1 MNARRSLWLDS
12 IDNNSPGALEK
23 GQRRPMT
30 EKTRT
35 IVVIESHEQTIIRR
49 ARRTISAQVVTLPPE
64 HAVQEK
70 RKSLGRWWKRVAL
83 KSATAFAPLRG
94 LKRSRNGQPKTKS

>member
-1 MNARRSLWLDS
+1 
-12 IDNNSPGALEK
+12 
-23 GQRRPMT
+23 MT

-70 RKSLGRWWKRVAL
+70 HKSLGRWWKH
-83 KSATAFAPLRG
+83 
-94 LKRSRNGQPKTKS
+94 SR